1 MYWREKFPTHAHA
14 LQAARAFR
22 RGRPL
27 TMSQHQAV
35 VHALGELDETP
46 ELGSLKSF
54 LKKAVKTATK
64 LSPSHQIAKAIS
76 PKLLKLSPSH
86 ALAEKIST
94 MKVSSAPKA
103 APQVQTP
110 TEPVMLPP
118 TLAPGVTTAPD
129 FSMTLPFAQSSGG
142 GGGGFSPA
150 QASVD
155 QPSMQADAGPNW
167 WLIGGAS
174 AAGLL
179 LLWLMLKK
187 RR

>member
-1 MYWREKFPTHAHA
+1 MYWREKFPTHNHA

-54 LKKAVKTATK
+54 LKKAVKIGTK
-64 LSPSHQIAKAIS
+64 LSPSHRIAKAIS
-76 PKLLKLSPSH
+76 PKLLALSPSH

-94 MKVSSAPKA
+94 MKVSSGPKMT
-103 APQVQTP
+103 PQVQAP
-110 TEPVMLPP
+110 SEPIMVPP
-118 TLAPGVTTAPD
+118 TTAAPLDYST
-129 FSMTLPFAQSSGG
+129 TLPFAQSGGGG
-142 GGGGFSPA
+142 GGGGFQPLPA
-150 QASVD
+150 TPEAATD
-155 QPSMQADAGPNW
+155 TGPNW
-167 WLIGGAS
+167 WLIGGAT
-174 AAGLL
+174 AAGLAILYL
-179 LLWLMLKK
+179 LFKK

>member
-1 MYWREKFPTHAHA
+1 MYWREKFPTHNHA

-35 VHALGELDETP
+35 VHALGELEETP

-54 LKKAVKTATK
+54 LKKAVKIGTK

-76 PKLLKLSPSH
+76 PKLLALSPSH
-86 ALAEKIST
+86 ALAEKISS
-94 MKVSSAPKA
+94 MKVSSSPKMV
-103 APQVQTP
+103 PQVQAP
-110 TEPVMLPP
+110 AEPIMVPP
-118 TLAPGVTTAPD
+118 TTAAPIDYST
-129 FSMTLPFAQSSGG
+129 TLPFAQSGGGGG
-142 GGGGFSPA
+142 GGGGFAP
-150 QASVD
+150 QQSVA
-155 QPSMQADAGPNW
+155 PTDAAEGPNW

-174 AAGLL
+174 AAALAILYLL
-179 LLWLMLKK
+179 FKK